1 MFLYNDP
8 KFKSRRQELRKNQ
21 TDAEKFLWKNLRNK
35 NLGYKFTRQF
45 SFGPYILDFY
55 CAEKRLAVELDG
67 LQHLEDKEYDKQRDE
82 YLLLNDIKVLRF
94 WNSEVNANIESVLNK
109 IRKETLN

>member
-21 TDAEKFLWKNLRNK
+21 TEAEKFLWKNLRNK
-35 NLGYKFTRQF
+35 NLDYKFNRQF

-55 CAEKRLAVELDG
+55 CAEKRLAIELDG
-67 LQHLEDKEYDKQRDE
+67 FQHLKDIKYDKQRDE
-82 YLLLNDIKVLRF
+82 YLYLNDIKVLRF
-94 WNSEVNANIESVLNK
+94 WNNEISVNMNSVMERIE
-109 IRKETLN
+109 KELLS